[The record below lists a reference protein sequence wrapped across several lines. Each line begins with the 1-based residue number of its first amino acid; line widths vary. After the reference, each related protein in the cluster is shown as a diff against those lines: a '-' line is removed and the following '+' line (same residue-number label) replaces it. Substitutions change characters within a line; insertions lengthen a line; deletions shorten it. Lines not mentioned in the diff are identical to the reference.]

1 MRGSSISSGSPCPGG
16 LAGLAARVGLIV
28 ALVILGAGSR
38 PAHADV
44 LKVGDRLAELDV
56 ATDANGKPVKLKA
69 WKGKWLVITVGAD
82 WCKPCAKELPT
93 WDRLAG
99 ELKGKVVFVAIDIDD
114 ELEVGKKFHDR
125 LKLKNMQR
133 VYLPAEKSGVAG
145 NYGSATMPST
155 FVVDPR
161 GVVMLVLAG
170 FEAGD
175 VDGEYKK
182 LKGSL
187 DKLLAR

>member
-1 MRGSSISSGSPCPGG
+1 MRGSFAGSVVAPVVVCLACL
-16 LAGLAARVGLIV
+16 LAGSG
-28 ALVILGAGSR
+28 

-56 ATDANGKPVKLKA
+56 AVDAGGKSVKLKA
-69 WKGKWLVITVGAD
+69 WKGKWLLVTVGAD

-99 ELKGKVVFVAIDIDD
+99 ELKGKVVFVAIDLD
-114 ELEVGKKFHDR
+114 EELDVGKKFHDR

-133 VYLPAEKSGVAG
+133 VYLPAEKSGVAAS
-145 NYGSATMPST
+145 YGAATMPST
-155 FVVDPR
+155 FVADPK
-161 GVVMLVLAG
+161 GVVRLVQAG

-175 VDGEYKK
+175 ADGEYRK
-182 LKGSL
+182 LKATL
-187 DKLLAR
+187 EKLVK